1 MRADHARGVAFQ
13 CVGEMLTTILIVE
26 DEEQVRVLA
35 ESYLR
40 DQGHQTL
47 SAATTE
53 QALALLDGQDNID
66 VLFVDMELDEGR
78 QEGLDLARQAVAR
91 KPELKVLY
99 ATNQEVTDGMRA
111 LLVEKS
117 ALLPKPYTIEQ
128 LQTILA
134 VRFGVKPIAA

>member
-1 MRADHARGVAFQ
+1 MCADHARGVAFQ

>member
-1 MRADHARGVAFQ
+1 
-13 CVGEMLTTILIVE
+13 MLTTILIVE

>member
-1 MRADHARGVAFQ
+1 M
-13 CVGEMLTTILIVE
+13 TTILIVE